1 MQENGNECP
10 GPTSA
15 PGRRESEM
23 ATIEDFFLQRYEQL
37 ESERDGLR
45 ARVDDLE
52 RQMQADGGYGVRPGG
67 RVRAVLVD
75 AASRYDFP
83 DTSDRCR
90 AAVEALER
98 GESPQVGYGRLVI
111 QVKEAEFPW
120 SFTMVL
126 PGRDP
131 VRYGVKVNGSIEEL
145 CEGTGE
151 DGPTDCLG
159 SWVLDLDAR
168 QDLEDAARDLALRN
182 AREHL
187 EYVEKQER
195 RRAEREKTDES

>member
-1 MQENGNECP
+1 
-10 GPTSA
+10 
-15 PGRRESEM
+15 M

-45 ARVDDLE
+45 ARVADLE
-52 RQMQADGGYGVRPGG
+52 RRTQADGGYGVRPGG
-67 RVRAVLVD
+67 SVRAVLVG

-83 DTSDRCR
+83 DTPAGCR

-98 GESPQVGYGRLVI
+98 GGSPQMGYGNPAVR
-111 QVKEAEFPW
+111 VKEVEFPW
-120 SFTMVL
+120 SFTVTL
-126 PGRDP
+126 PGVDP
-131 VRYGVKVNGSIEEL
+131 VRYGVKANGSIEEL
-145 CEGTGE
+145 CEGPGE

-168 QDLEDAARDLALRN
+168 QDLEDAARDVALRN

-187 EYVEKQER
+187 EYVEEQER
-195 RRAEREKTDES
+195 RRAEREKTDEA